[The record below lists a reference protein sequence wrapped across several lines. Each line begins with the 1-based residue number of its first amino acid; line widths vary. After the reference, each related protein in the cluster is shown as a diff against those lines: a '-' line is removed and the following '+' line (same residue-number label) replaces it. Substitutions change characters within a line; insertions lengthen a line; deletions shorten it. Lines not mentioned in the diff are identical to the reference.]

1 MFLHPWHG
9 IQPGEQ
15 APELVDCIIEI
26 PRGSHQKYELDKESG
41 LLRLDRV
48 LYSAVFYPANY
59 GFIPRTYCDDR
70 DPLDILVLGQHEVVP
85 LCILTARP
93 IGVMQMVDQDEE
105 DDKIIAVHEHD
116 PAFSHYR
123 DISELP
129 QHTLYELQQ
138 FFEDYKKLEHKK
150 VRIER
155 RWAGNRPIASLK
167 KACSCMTPR
176 SIRPVES
183 VPDAPILES
192 EMKREDAHNR
202 APSRRTLADAARRNA
217 ARYQA
222 IDQEASLFA
231 AYGQP
236 AVDANGVLPP
246 NSHASIAN
254 NHKQSLDGAPVNDTV
269 ASVGA
274 ETSTDSESSTNGA
287 LLAENVSPSGVAD
300 LIEGN
305 SGDCPPQSSDSAS

>member
-155 RWAGNRPIASLK
+155 RLGWEQAHGIIRKSLQLYDASFDPDGGK
-167 KACSCMTPR
+167 R
-176 SIRPVES
+176 
-183 VPDAPILES
+183 PDAPILDS
-192 EMKREDAHNR
+192 EMKREEGNTR
-202 APSRRTLADAARRNA
+202 TPSRRTLADAARRAA
-217 ARYQA
+217 ARNQA
-222 IDQEASLFA
+222 LEDEGSLFA

-236 AVDANGVLPP
+236 ATDENGVQLMP
-246 NSHASIAN
+246 NSHASIAST
-254 NHKQSLDGAPVNDTV
+254 HKQSPDGSPLNDGAVPTDRLSTDTALFTNGAPV
-269 ASVGA
+269 G
-274 ETSTDSESSTNGA
+274 
-287 LLAENVSPSGVAD
+287 ENVPPASIAD
-300 LIEGN
+300 MIQGNEGE
-305 SGDCPPQSSDSAS
+305 CPPQPSL

>member
-9 IQPGEQ
+9 IQPGEH

-26 PRGSHQKYELDKESG
+26 PRGSHQKYELDKDSG

-155 RWAGNRPIASLK
+155 RLGWEQAHGIIRKSLQLYDASFDPTGGK
-167 KACSCMTPR
+167 R
-176 SIRPVES
+176 
-183 VPDAPILES
+183 PDAPVLES
-192 EMKREDAHNR
+192 EMKREDGHNR

-222 IDQEASLFA
+222 IDQEGSLFA

-236 AVDANGVLPP
+236 STDANGVQPP

-254 NHKQSLDGAPVNDTV
+254 SHKQSLDGAPLNESAAPISPQTSSDD
-269 ASVGA
+269 GA
-274 ETSTDSESSTNGA
+274 STNAA

-300 LIEGN
+300 MIEGN
-305 SGDCPPQSSDSAS
+305 EGECPPQNSNSAA